1 MEIDSSTLKFIQ
13 DNVPEAKETEIQ
25 HAYTKYEGNIL
36 EVISF
41 LMNIP
46 QKEVPEKTEW
56 EKRREI
62 YDMYDGKMQEMLQ
75 QQKEL
80 LRQQQETKPST

>member
-1 MEIDSSTLKFIQ
+1 MDANTLKFIQ

-25 HAYTKYEGNIL
+25 HAYSKYEGNVL

-46 QKEVPEKTEW
+46 EKETPTKTEW
-56 EKRREI
+56 ELRREI
-62 YDMYDGKMQEMLQ
+62 YDAYDGKMQEMLQ
-75 QQKEL
+75 QQRDAMK
-80 LRQQQETKPST
+80 QSK

>member
-1 MEIDSSTLKFIQ
+1 MDANTLKFIQ

-25 HAYTKYEGNIL
+25 HAYSKYEGNVL

-46 QKEVPEKTEW
+46 EKETPPKTEW
-56 EKRREI
+56 ELRREI
-62 YDMYDGKMQEMLQ
+62 YDAYDGKMQEMLQ
-75 QQKEL
+75 QQREM
-80 LRQQQETKPST
+80 LRQQEAENKKVT

>member
-1 MEIDSSTLKFIQ
+1 MDANTLKFIQ

-25 HAYTKYEGNIL
+25 HAYSKYEGNVL

-46 QKEVPEKTEW
+46 EKKTPPKTDW
-56 EKRREI
+56 ELRREI
-62 YDMYDGKMQEMLQ
+62 YDAYDGKMQEMLQ
-75 QQKEL
+75 QQRDAMK
-80 LRQQQETKPST
+80 QSK

>member
-1 MEIDSSTLKFIQ
+1 MEIDSNTLKFIQ

-25 HAYTKYEGNIL
+25 HAYTKYEGNVL

-46 QKEVPEKTEW
+46 QKEIPEKTDW

-62 YDMYDGKMQEMLQ
+62 YDACDAKMQEMLQ
-75 QQKEL
+75 QQKEIL
-80 LRQQQETKPST
+80 QRQEIKPK